1 MREKAEH
8 DIIGGEKAGK
18 KNDII
23 RGKTAEFLNRKHSGN
38 PREMGTVQYETPNEQ
53 KFRSNIN

>member
-8 DIIGGEKAGK
+8 DVTGGEKAGK

-23 RGKTAEFLNRKHSGN
+23 RGKTSEFLNRKHSEN
-38 PREMGTVQYETPNEQ
+38 PREMGTVQY
-53 KFRSNIN
+53 